1 MKSQCRYQGCSYLK
15 VWWWLKDPLPRWL
28 TNDWPVVTDS
38 LTSGMSPFN
47 VELSRKLLKCPHDM
61 TAEFLQWLI
70 QKNEA
75 EETLSFTT
83 YPKLPTVT
91 STIVHRSHKTNLVW
105 YGRGLYKVLNI
116 RSENLWGISRR
127 LATTPLNKF
136 YVQICKLP
144 LYIHFYL
151 VEIWLCTCSLFC
163 LDEHRNSR
171 IKAKNGDAQ
180 P

>member
-1 MKSQCRYQGCSYLK
+1 MRFLWVRILGVPWTGSQSSGSLMKSQCRYQGCSYLK

-116 RSENLWGISRR
+116 RSEGYLEGW
-127 LATTPLNKF
+127 
-136 YVQICKLP
+136 LP
-144 LYIHFYL
+144 H
-151 VEIWLCTCSLFC
+151 
-163 LDEHRNSR
+163 
-171 IKAKNGDAQ
+171 